1 MLFGMNNMLALLGM
15 GGGEIIFV
23 FAAALILFGA
33 NNIPQFA
40 KGLGQA
46 IKEFKK
52 ASSDVSNEIH
62 NAMNEETPPPP
73 PPPPAA
79 KPQAALETAAPAA
92 TVPKS

>member
-1 MLFGMNNMLALLGM
+1 MLVCMNNMFALLGM

-33 NNIPQFA
+33 NKIPQFA

-62 NAMNEETPPPP
+62 SAMNEQQPPS
-73 PPPPAA
+73 PPPA
-79 KPQAALETAAPAA
+79 KPQGTPETAAPAA
-92 TVPKS
+92 TVPKA

>member
-1 MLFGMNNMLALLGM
+1 M
-15 GGGEIIFV
+15 GGGEILFV
-23 FAAALILFGA
+23 MAAALVLFGA
-33 NNIPQFA
+33 NKIPQFA

-62 NAMNEETPPPP
+62 SAINQETPTTPPP
-73 PPPPAA
+73 A
-79 KPQAALETAAPAA
+79 KPQTAPESTAPVA

>member
-33 NNIPQFA
+33 NKIPQFA

>member
-1 MLFGMNNMLALLGM
+1 MNNMLALLGM

-23 FAAALILFGA
+23 FAAALVLFGA
-33 NNIPQFA
+33 NKIPQFA

-62 NAMNEETPPPP
+62 SAMNQDPTPPPP
-73 PPPPAA
+73 PPA
-79 KPQAALETAAPAA
+79 KPQAAPETAAPAA
-92 TVPKS
+92 TVPKA

>member
-1 MLFGMNNMLALLGM
+1 MGM

-33 NNIPQFA
+33 NKIPQFA

-52 ASSDVSNEIH
+52 ASNDVTNELH
-62 NAMNEETPPPP
+62 TAMNQEPPPP
-73 PPPPAA
+73 PPPV
-79 KPQAALETAAPAA
+79 APATTAPTA